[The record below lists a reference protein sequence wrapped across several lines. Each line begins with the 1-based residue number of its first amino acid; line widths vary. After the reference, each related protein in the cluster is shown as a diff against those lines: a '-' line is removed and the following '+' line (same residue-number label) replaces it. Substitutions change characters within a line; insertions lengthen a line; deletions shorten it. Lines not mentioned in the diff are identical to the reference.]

1 MKKQVWIAGI
11 GCVAIGA
18 LLMGIG
24 FATHAFDTQRYL
36 ESLNLEEKTIAL
48 EEEFSSVSFD
58 ITYEADLTIRSS
70 AADAYSIQAKNL
82 PADALTVSVQEDTLQ
97 VHLNKKLPWYY
108 HISFFNLSVPR
119 AELVLTL
126 PEETYEK
133 ISVQNSLGDVKV
145 EQVAANA
152 LSLHLQCGDLRVS
165 DLEGESLSLENN
177 LGNIH
182 AQHLTVSKS
191 LSVEDRCGDITLKN
205 IQAEQATQCSV
216 QNNMGENTLSGGT
229 YRNLTV
235 FNNCGDIQL
244 QGTKLLEDCSITCDL
259 GDLSGTLAGAETDY
273 SVDADCDMGD
283 LSIGGAHSGWRQD
296 SASCKLLLRNH
307 CGDIDLEFLS

>member
-58 ITYEADLTIRSS
+58 TTYAADLTIRSS

-133 ISVQNSLGDVKV
+133 ISVQNSLGDVTV
-145 EQVAANA
+145 EQMAANA

-177 LGNIH
+177 LGNIY

-191 LSVEDRCGDITLKN
+191 LSVEDHCGDITLKN

-216 QNNMGENTLSGGT
+216 QNNMGENTLSG
-229 YRNLTV
+229 
-235 FNNCGDIQL
+235 
-244 QGTKLLEDCSITCDL
+244 DL
-259 GDLSGTLAGAETDY
+259 GDLYGTLAGAESDY
-273 SVDADCDMGD
+273 SVAADCDTGD
-283 LSIGGAHSGWRQD
+283 LSIGGSHSGWRQD